1 MFFVYLLLLL
11 AVCGAPEPLIITVL
25 LILVFMDLDSPTIW
39 ITALIYALFYLLSK
53 NNKKQLSDLNS
64 ILTQR
69 QHLIKK
75 IAKKNNINLEYKI
88 IAGHKLS
95 PNFDIYADTKN
106 KKLLIAGLNNNI
118 RIFSYNYLKE
128 CSIIENDIIK
138 YSYNFINKKTSLI
151 HNH

>member
-25 LILVFMDLDSPTIW
+25 LILVFMDLDSPTIC
-39 ITALIYALFYLLSK
+39 ITSLIYDLFYLLSK

-75 IAKKNNINLEYKI
+75 N
-88 IAGHKLS
+88 S
-95 PNFDIYADTKN
+95 Q
-106 KKLLIAGLNNNI
+106 
-118 RIFSYNYLKE
+118 KE
-128 CSIIENDIIK
+128 
-138 YSYNFINKKTSLI
+138 
-151 HNH
+151 